1 VSPSPSPSPSRS
13 LVLLSLA
20 LGCAASSPVHPGS
33 TGGGAGNGD
42 AGTAGGA
49 AGDATGGAT
58 AGAGSGGGGS
68 AGGGAAGATAGGSG
82 AAGAT
87 AGGSGAAGA
96 TTPTPDGGADA
107 PTDVPLSPFA
117 GFGPNVLVFDPA
129 MPMADAQKQI
139 DDVYATQWTG
149 QFSTD
154 RYAFLFKPGKYTL
167 DVKVGY
173 YTQVLGLGAAPD
185 DVTVTGA
192 IRSMGNAAGNATVS
206 FWRACENAAV
216 TPTQAGQ
223 DIWAVSQ
230 GASFRRM
237 HIAGNLMLADTGTS
251 SGGYIADSKID
262 GRVTS
267 ASQQQY
273 FTRNTEWT
281 AWQGGVWNMVFV
293 GVSAPPAGAWPT
305 LPYTTVDQAP
315 LAQEKPFLTIDAAG
329 KYSVVVP
336 APRQG
341 AKGASWTA
349 GAPASTTLPL
359 DQFYVARA
367 GRDPAATMNAALAAG
382 KNLLLEPGLYHLDQP
397 LRVTRAGTI
406 VLGLGLAT
414 LVADA
419 GTAALAISDVGGV
432 KIAGLIVDAGAV
444 NSPTLIEVGDGV
456 AAGAGQDHSAAPTWL
471 YDLSCRVG
479 GGSPGTA
486 TTCLTIDSNDV
497 VGDNLWLWRAD
508 HGMGT
513 GWTANVSKN
522 GLVVNGKNVTMYG
535 LFVEHFQ
542 EFQTMWNG
550 EGGRVYFYQSE
561 LPYDPPSPDLWTHA
575 GVAGYA
581 SYKVADGVKT
591 HEAWGLGVYSAFRSD
606 NVVGENAFE
615 APMATGVA
623 LHHLVTVWLNGKPT
637 TAINHVVNGTGAAAT
652 MANRKVT
659 AN

>member
-1 VSPSPSPSPSRS
+1 M
-13 LVLLSLA
+13 
-20 LGCAASSPVHPGS
+20 
-33 TGGGAGNGD
+33 GGAGGSSPLGG
-42 AGTAGGA
+42 APGTAG
-49 AGDATGGAT
+49 ATGGSG
-58 AGAGSGGGGS
+58 GAGSGGATGS
-68 AGGGAAGATAGGSG
+68 AGSTS
-82 AAGAT
+82 
-87 AGGSGAAGA
+87 
-96 TTPTPDGGADA
+96 PPDGGTGGTTLVP
-107 PTDVPLSPFA
+107 PTPFA
-117 GFGPNVLVFDPA
+117 GFGPNVIVFDPA
-129 MPMADAQKQI
+129 TPMATAQKQI

-149 QFSTD
+149 QFGTD

-185 DVTVTGA
+185 DVSVTGA
-192 IRSMGNAAGNATVS
+192 IRSMGNASGNATLS

-216 TPTQAGQ
+216 TPGPTQAGQ
-223 DIWAVSQ
+223 NIWAVSQ

-251 SGGYIADSKID
+251 SGGYIADAKID

-293 GVSAPPAGAWPT
+293 GVSAPPAGAWPA
-305 LPYTTVDQAP
+305 LPYTVVDKTP
-315 LAQEKPFLTIDAAG
+315 LAQEKPFLTIDGAG

-336 APRQG
+336 GSRKD

-349 GAPASTTLPL
+349 GAGAPAPVTLPL
-359 DQFYVARA
+359 DSFYVARA
-367 GRDPAATMNAALAAG
+367 GRDPAATMNAALASG
-382 KNLLLEPGLYHLDQP
+382 KHLLLEPGIYHLDQP
-397 LRVTRAGTI
+397 LRVTREGTI

-414 LVADA
+414 LVPDA
-419 GTAALAISDVGGV
+419 GTPALTITDVGAV
-432 KIAGLIVDAGAV
+432 KIAGLIVDAGGV
-444 NSPTLIEVGDGV
+444 NSPTLIEVGVGI
-456 AAGAGQDHSAAPTWL
+456 ATPGAGADHSAAPTWL

-513 GWTANVSKN
+513 GWAANVSKT

-561 LPYDPPSPDLWTHA
+561 LPYDPPAPEMWTHA

-581 SYKVADGVKT
+581 SYKVADAVKT
-591 HEAWGLGVYSAFRSD
+591 HEAWGMGVYSAFRLD
-606 NVVGENAFE
+606 NVVAENALE
-615 APMATGVA
+615 TPTAAGVA

-637 TAINHVVNGTGAAAT
+637 TSINHVLNGTGAAAT
-652 MANRKVT
+652 MTNRKVT